1 MSCCVDEQRGVTA
14 VWLVPVQCTCA
25 CLTTLTHKH
34 SQPRPGPKSSG
45 DMKRLPRDWQKL
57 KPPPP
62 RWKRRTAAYVFVR
75 APVGRGL
82 VLAHPLLTPAG
93 CLRITHTHTHTHT
106 HIHMCMHERM
116 ASCEKSASAER
127 GSTKRNYAAS
137 GWLRRRNESA
147 PLSLPPHSKQ
157 SGAWLGSAV
166 PRR

>member
-106 HIHMCMHERM
+106 HTYTCACMNAWPVARRARAPREG
-116 ASCEKSASAER
+116 APR
-127 GSTKRNYAAS
+127 GTTPPAAGCGGGTKA
-137 GWLRRRNESA
+137 RR
-147 PLSLPPHSKQ
+147 
-157 SGAWLGSAV
+157 
-166 PRR
+166 